1 MGTRIHAATWQG
13 PAELPDGAVRGT
25 VGADAD
31 RPDVGDRG
39 LPGNRSIPEGSVGK
53 RGPDV

>member
-25 VGADAD
+25 VGADAG
-31 RPDVGDRG
+31 RRDVGDRG